1 MFRRRGRGHDVSPD
15 AADGAGGHHDRDRAP
30 IELIVGGDHD
40 AIDIVDSE
48 PRIEERGARHRVHR
62 LLE

>member
-30 IELIVGGDHD
+30 VELIVGGDHD
-40 AIDIVDSE
+40 AIDIVDRE
-48 PRIEERGARHRVHR
+48 PRIEERSARHRVHR